1 MAENKDKKLDL
12 SSLRSKISSK
22 LQDNSNKNSKKAQKK
37 KNAKDSSDGKKVDED
52 IRREALALGA
62 SEEDLELIQ
71 GLSDDDDDAHSEQE
85 FDAGAD
91 EGTNDKG
98 FNNDLQSFM
107 KDIGFDK
114 HKLEDVD
121 DEDGEDLTKSE
132 EPKKSVQEKKNK
144 QQNHV
149 VTTSKKQSQQ
159 KNDVGDDDEEEE
171 EEEGDEK
178 EDANLSS
185 DQESDAKSAEKEKKE
200 EKDSDLITQTTI
212 ISSDKLIIPYDKPWY
227 QIPLDSPV
235 GQSDDVEDL
244 SKEQIEKLFER
255 GKQTLEIDNQTY
267 YDEFTKDSSQAKFMS
282 QILSDGTLNDK
293 ISAVTLLIQDSPLH
307 NTKSLETL
315 ASYCGKKSRNSALQS
330 LNALKDLFL
339 SGLLPNRKLRYFKNQ
354 PGLSMML
361 SKKTLAVFY
370 FEDYIKKLFFR
381 VLEVLEVLSHDP
393 IIHVRLQV
401 LNHVFDLL
409 SNQPEQEFNLLKL
422 GVNKI
427 GDIDSK
433 VSSKASYLLLKLE
446 QAHPNMKSV
455 VIDAIVDIVLRP
467 NADYHTTY
475 YSVITLN
482 QTILKRSEDSV
493 ANKLVKTYFTLFEKF
508 LINTDKDHADGTAKS
523 NSKSYEEK
531 RKKNFKKGKHGGK
544 SVKNEKTES
553 EVLDEKNSKLFSALL
568 TGINRAF
575 PFAQIPASVYEIH
588 METLYKITH
597 SSNFNTSIQALVLI
611 NQVTVKAKLN
621 SDRYY
626 RTLYESLF
634 DPRLV
639 NSSKQGIYLNLLYK
653 SLKQDESNVERVEAF
668 VKRILQVCSHWI
680 NVGTIAG
687 FFYLLI
693 QLAKTVPQI
702 KNLLT
707 NTPVDHEYE
716 SDAEEEPEN
725 KNSKKKEYDGRKR
738 DPKFANA
745 DKSSLW
751 EISQFINHF
760 HPTVQTYAGAYVTG
774 ETEEISKPDLG
785 LFTLSHF
792 LDRFVYRS
800 AKQTNATRGASIMQ
814 PLFSGSRIN
823 DSVLVKASDVMHDQN
838 PVNTEDWL
846 TKKIK
851 DIKPEDKFFYQ
862 YFTTKK
868 TADRK
873 GNKSNKESNFD
884 SDDEMNEDEIWSA
897 LVKSRPDVEDDSDES
912 ELDFGEEDF
921 SESSGEDEAKL
932 DVVDAEDVE
941 NEDDQDSDEEEGLD
955 EDIFYSFD
963 GEGNTGDK
971 KRSLAESDEEVEGI
985 EEEKEE
991 DMEAAA
997 KRAKK
1002 KQRKNMLKSLPVFA
1016 SAEDYAQYLDQDS
1029 E

>member
-1 MAENKDKKLDL
+1 MGENNDNKLDL
-12 SSLRSKISSK
+12 SSLRNKISSK
-22 LQDNSNKNSKKAQKK
+22 LRDNSSKKAKKVQKD
-37 KNAKDSSDGKKVDED
+37 KDVKARTDAKKVDED

-71 GLSDDDDDAHSEQE
+71 GLSDDDDDAKSEQE
-85 FDAGAD
+85 FDAAAD
-91 EGTNDKG
+91 EDADDKG
-98 FNNDLQSFM
+98 FKNDLQNFM
-107 KDIGFDK
+107 KDVGFDK

-121 DEDGEDLTKSE
+121 DDDVEEESPSSKESEKSAQPNPVTTTLE
-132 EPKKSVQEKKNK
+132 KPVQESNDNGGEQEGNK
-144 QQNHV
+144 V
-149 VTTSKKQSQQ
+149 
-159 KNDVGDDDEEEE
+159 EET
-171 EEEGDEK
+171 
-178 EDANLSS
+178 NLSS
-185 DQESDAKSAEKEKKE
+185 DQEPESESAEKEKE
-200 EKDSDLITQTTI
+200 EKKDGGLITQTTI

-227 QIPLDSPV
+227 EIPLDSQV
-235 GQSDDVEDL
+235 GQNDDVEEL

-255 GKQTLEIDNQTY
+255 GKQTLEADNQTY
-267 YDEFTKDSSQAKFMS
+267 YEEFTKDSSQAKFMS

-315 ASYCGKKSRNSALQS
+315 VSYCGKKSRNSALQS

-339 SGLLPNRKLRYFKNQ
+339 NGLLPNRKLRYFKNQ

-361 SKKTLAVFY
+361 NKRTLAIFY
-370 FEDYIKKLFFR
+370 FEDYLKKLFFR

-409 SNQPEQEFNLLKL
+409 TNQPEQEFNLLRL

-446 QAHPNMKSV
+446 QAHPNMKSI
-455 VIDAIVDIVLRP
+455 VIDAIVDIALRP

-508 LINTDKDHADGTAKS
+508 LINTDKDNTNGVVKS

-544 SVKNEKTES
+544 SVRNEKTES

-575 PFAQIPASVYEIH
+575 PFAQIPASVYEVH
-588 METLYKITH
+588 MEPLFKITH

-621 SDRYY
+621 NDRYY

-653 SLKQDESNVERVEAF
+653 SLKQDAVNVERVEAF
-668 VKRILQVCSHWI
+668 VKRILQVCSHWL
-680 NVGTIAG
+680 NVGTITG
-687 FFYLLI
+687 FFFLLI
-693 QLAKTVPQI
+693 QLAKTIPQI

-707 NTPVDHEYE
+707 NTPIDYEYE
-716 SDAEEEPEN
+716 SDAEEEQSGKEI
-725 KNSKKKEYDGRKR
+725 KRKEYDGRKR

-745 DKSSLW
+745 EKSSLW
-751 EISQFINHF
+751 EINSFINHF
-760 HPTVQTYAGAYVTG
+760 HPTVQTYANAYVTG

-800 AKQTNATRGASIMQ
+800 AKQTNATRGTSIMQ
-814 PLFSGSRIN
+814 PLFSSSRVN
-823 DSVLVKASDVMHDQN
+823 DSVLVKASDVMHDQG

-846 TKKIK
+846 TKKVE

-862 YFTTKK
+862 YFTIKK

-873 GNKSNKESNFD
+873 GKKSSKESNFD
-884 SDDEMNEDEIWSA
+884 TDDEMDEDEIWNA
-897 LVKSRPDVEDDSDES
+897 LVKSRPDVEDDSDDS
-912 ELDFGEEDF
+912 ELDFGEDDF

-932 DVVDAEDVE
+932 DAMDDEDVKSE
-941 NEDDQDSDEEEGLD
+941 GSQESDQEEGLD

-963 GEGNTGDK
+963 GEQDGGEK
-971 KRSLAESDEEVEGI
+971 KRSFPESSEEDENN
-985 EEEKEE
+985 EEEEEEEEE
-991 DMEAAA
+991 DTEAAA

-1002 KQRKNMLKSLPVFA
+1002 KQRKNMLRSLPVFA
-1016 SAEDYAQYLDQDS
+1016 SADDYAQYIDQDS
-1029 E
+1029 D

>member
-1 MAENKDKKLDL
+1 MSENNGNPLDL
-12 SSLRSKISSK
+12 SSLRNKISSK
-22 LQDNSNKNSKKAQKK
+22 LRDNNSKKAKK
-37 KNAKDSSDGKKVDED
+37 THKGKDVKASSNSKKVNED

-62 SEEDLELIQ
+62 SEEDLKLIQ
-71 GLSDDDDDAHSEQE
+71 GLSDDDDAKSEQE
-85 FDAGAD
+85 FDAVAD
-91 EGTNDKG
+91 EDAGDKG
-98 FNNDLQSFM
+98 FKNDLQNFM
-107 KDIGFDK
+107 KNVGFDQ

-121 DEDGEDLTKSE
+121 DDDIE
-132 EPKKSVQEKKNK
+132 EESTSSKESKIPAQEKEHAQSNIASSTIEK
-144 QQNHV
+144 
-149 VTTSKKQSQQ
+149 TSQESID
-159 KNDVGDDDEEEE
+159 NGS
-171 EEEGDEK
+171 EK
-178 EDANLSS
+178 EENTVEEANLSS
-185 DQESDAKSAEKEKKE
+185 DQEPESESAEKEKKE
-200 EKDSDLITQTTI
+200 EKDGGLITQTTI

-227 QIPLDSPV
+227 EIPLDPQV
-235 GQSDDVEDL
+235 GQNDDVEEL

-255 GKQTLEIDNQTY
+255 GKQTLEADNQTY
-267 YDEFTKDSSQAKFMS
+267 YEEFTKDSSQAKFMS

-307 NTKSLETL
+307 NIKSLETL
-315 ASYCGKKSRNSALQS
+315 VSYCGKKSRNSALQS

-339 SGLLPNRKLRYFKNQ
+339 NGLLPNRKLRYFKNQ

-361 SKKTLAVFY
+361 NKRTLAIFY
-370 FEDYIKKLFFR
+370 FEDYLKKLFFR

-393 IIHVRLQV
+393 IIHVRLQI

-409 SNQPEQEFNLLKL
+409 TNQPEQEFNLLRL

-446 QAHPNMKSV
+446 QAHPNMKSI
-455 VIDAIVDIVLRP
+455 VIDAIVDIALRP

-508 LINTDKDHADGTAKS
+508 LINTDKDNTNGVVKS

-544 SVKNEKTES
+544 SVKIEKTEN

-575 PFAQIPASVYEIH
+575 PFAQIPASVYEVH
-588 METLYKITH
+588 METLFKITH

-621 SDRYY
+621 NDRYY

-653 SLKQDESNVERVEAF
+653 SLKQDALNVERVEAF
-668 VKRILQVCSHWI
+668 VKRILQVCSHWL
-680 NVGTIAG
+680 NVGTITG
-687 FFYLLI
+687 FFFLLI

-707 NTPVDHEYE
+707 NTPVDYEYE
-716 SDAEEEPEN
+716 SDAEEEQRD
-725 KNSKKKEYDGRKR
+725 KDIKRKEYDGRKR

-745 DKSSLW
+745 EKSSLW
-751 EISQFINHF
+751 EINNFINHF
-760 HPTVQTYAGAYVTG
+760 HPTVKTYANAYVTG
-774 ETEEISKPDLG
+774 ETEQIAKPDLG

-800 AKQTNATRGASIMQ
+800 AKQTNTARGTSIMQ
-814 PLFSGSRIN
+814 PLFSGSRVN
-823 DSVLVKASDVMHDQN
+823 DSVLVKASDIMHDQG

-846 TKKIK
+846 TKKVE

-868 TADRK
+868 TADGK
-873 GNKSNKESNFD
+873 GKKSNKASNFD
-884 SDDEMNEDEIWSA
+884 SDDEMDENEIWSA
-897 LVKSRPDVEDDSDES
+897 LVKSRPDVEDDSDDS
-912 ELDFGEEDF
+912 ELDFAEDDF
-921 SESSGEDEAKL
+921 SDSTSDDEPKL
-932 DVVDAEDVE
+932 DAIDDEDAKSEGSQE
-941 NEDDQDSDEEEGLD
+941 SDQEEGLD

-963 GEGNTGDK
+963 GEQDNSDK
-971 KRSLAESDEEVEGI
+971 KRSFAESSEEDESS

-991 DMEAAA
+991 EENKEVSA

-1016 SAEDYAQYLDQDS
+1016 SADDYAQYLDQDS
-1029 E
+1029 D

>member
-1 MAENKDKKLDL
+1 MSENNGNPLDL
-12 SSLRSKISSK
+12 SSLRNKISSK
-22 LQDNSNKNSKKAQKK
+22 LRDNNSKKAKK
-37 KNAKDSSDGKKVDED
+37 THKGKDVKASSNSKKVNED

-62 SEEDLELIQ
+62 SEEDLKLIQ
-71 GLSDDDDDAHSEQE
+71 GLSDDDDAKSEQE
-85 FDAGAD
+85 FDAVAD
-91 EGTNDKG
+91 EDAGDKG
-98 FNNDLQSFM
+98 FKNDLQNFM
-107 KDIGFDK
+107 KNVGFDQ

-121 DEDGEDLTKSE
+121 DDDIE
-132 EPKKSVQEKKNK
+132 EESTSSKESKIPAQEKEHAQSNIASSTIEK
-144 QQNHV
+144 
-149 VTTSKKQSQQ
+149 TSQESID
-159 KNDVGDDDEEEE
+159 NGS
-171 EEEGDEK
+171 EK
-178 EDANLSS
+178 EENTVEEANLSS
-185 DQESDAKSAEKEKKE
+185 DQEPESESAEKEKKE
-200 EKDSDLITQTTI
+200 EKDGGLITQTTI

-227 QIPLDSPV
+227 EIPLDPQV
-235 GQSDDVEDL
+235 GQNDDVEKL

-255 GKQTLEIDNQTY
+255 GKQTLEADNQTY
-267 YDEFTKDSSQAKFMS
+267 YEEFTKDSSQAKFMS

-307 NTKSLETL
+307 NIKSLETL
-315 ASYCGKKSRNSALQS
+315 VSYCGKKSRNSALQS

-339 SGLLPNRKLRYFKNQ
+339 NGLLPNRKLRYFKNQ

-361 SKKTLAVFY
+361 NKRTLAIFY
-370 FEDYIKKLFFR
+370 FEDYLKKLFFR

-393 IIHVRLQV
+393 IIHVRLQI

-409 SNQPEQEFNLLKL
+409 TNQPEQEFNLLRL

-446 QAHPNMKSV
+446 QAHPNMKSI
-455 VIDAIVDIVLRP
+455 VIDAIVDIALRP

-508 LINTDKDHADGTAKS
+508 LINTDKDNTNGVVKS

-544 SVKNEKTES
+544 SVKIEKTEN

-575 PFAQIPASVYEIH
+575 PFAQIPASVYEVH
-588 METLYKITH
+588 METLFKITH

-621 SDRYY
+621 NDRYY

-653 SLKQDESNVERVEAF
+653 SLKQDALNVERVEAF
-668 VKRILQVCSHWI
+668 VKRILQVCSHWL
-680 NVGTIAG
+680 NVGTITG
-687 FFYLLI
+687 FFFLLI

-707 NTPVDHEYE
+707 NTPVDYEYE
-716 SDAEEEPEN
+716 SDAEEEQRD
-725 KNSKKKEYDGRKR
+725 KDIKRKEYDGRKR

-745 DKSSLW
+745 EKSSLW
-751 EISQFINHF
+751 EINNFINHF
-760 HPTVQTYAGAYVTG
+760 HPTVKTYANAYVTG
-774 ETEEISKPDLG
+774 ETEQIAKPDLG

-800 AKQTNATRGASIMQ
+800 AKQTNTARGTSIMQ
-814 PLFSGSRIN
+814 PLFSGSRVN
-823 DSVLVKASDVMHDQN
+823 DSVLVKASDIMHDQG

-846 TKKIK
+846 TKKVE

-868 TADRK
+868 TADGK
-873 GNKSNKESNFD
+873 GKKSNKASNFD
-884 SDDEMNEDEIWSA
+884 SDDEMDENEIWSA
-897 LVKSRPDVEDDSDES
+897 LVKSRPDVEDDSDDS
-912 ELDFGEEDF
+912 ELDFAEDDF
-921 SESSGEDEAKL
+921 SDSTSDDEPKL
-932 DVVDAEDVE
+932 DAIDDEDAKSEGSQE
-941 NEDDQDSDEEEGLD
+941 SDQEEGLD

-963 GEGNTGDK
+963 GEQDNSDK
-971 KRSLAESDEEVEGI
+971 KRSFAESSEEDESS

-991 DMEAAA
+991 EENKEVSA

-1016 SAEDYAQYLDQDS
+1016 SADDYAQYLDQDS
-1029 E
+1029 D

>member
-1 MAENKDKKLDL
+1 MSENNGNPLDL
-12 SSLRSKISSK
+12 SSLRNKISSK
-22 LQDNSNKNSKKAQKK
+22 LRDNNSKKAKK
-37 KNAKDSSDGKKVDED
+37 THKGKDVKASSNSKKVNED

-62 SEEDLELIQ
+62 SEEDLKLIQ
-71 GLSDDDDDAHSEQE
+71 GLSDDDDAKSEQE
-85 FDAGAD
+85 FDAVAD
-91 EGTNDKG
+91 EDAGDKG
-98 FNNDLQSFM
+98 FKNDLQNFM
-107 KDIGFDK
+107 KNVGFDQ

-121 DEDGEDLTKSE
+121 DDDIE
-132 EPKKSVQEKKNK
+132 EESTSSKESKIPAQEKEHAQSNIASSTIEK
-144 QQNHV
+144 
-149 VTTSKKQSQQ
+149 TSQESID
-159 KNDVGDDDEEEE
+159 NGS
-171 EEEGDEK
+171 EK
-178 EDANLSS
+178 EENTVEEANLSS
-185 DQESDAKSAEKEKKE
+185 DQEPESESAEKEKKE
-200 EKDSDLITQTTI
+200 EKDGGLITQTTI

-227 QIPLDSPV
+227 EIPLDPQV
-235 GQSDDVEDL
+235 GQNDDVEEL

-255 GKQTLEIDNQTY
+255 GKQTLEADNQTY
-267 YDEFTKDSSQAKFMS
+267 YEEFTKDSSQAKFMS

-307 NTKSLETL
+307 NIKSLETL
-315 ASYCGKKSRNSALQS
+315 VSYCGKKSRNSALQS

-339 SGLLPNRKLRYFKNQ
+339 NGLLPNRKLRYFKNQ

-361 SKKTLAVFY
+361 NKRTLAIFY
-370 FEDYIKKLFFR
+370 FEDYLKKLFFR

-393 IIHVRLQV
+393 IIHVRLQI

-409 SNQPEQEFNLLKL
+409 TNQPEQEFNLLRL

-446 QAHPNMKSV
+446 QAHPNMKSI
-455 VIDAIVDIVLRP
+455 VIDAIVDIALRP

-493 ANKLVKTYFTLFEKF
+493 ANKLVKTYFTLFEKL
-508 LINTDKDHADGTAKS
+508 LINTDKDNTNGVVKS

-544 SVKNEKTES
+544 SVKIEKTEN

-575 PFAQIPASVYEIH
+575 PFAQIPASVYEVH
-588 METLYKITH
+588 METLFKITH

-621 SDRYY
+621 NDRYY

-653 SLKQDESNVERVEAF
+653 SLKQDALNVERVEAF
-668 VKRILQVCSHWI
+668 VKRILQVCSHWL
-680 NVGTIAG
+680 NVGTITG
-687 FFYLLI
+687 FFFLLI

-707 NTPVDHEYE
+707 NTPVDYEYE
-716 SDAEEEPEN
+716 SDAEEEQRD
-725 KNSKKKEYDGRKR
+725 KDIKRKEYDGRKR

-745 DKSSLW
+745 EKSSLW
-751 EISQFINHF
+751 EINNFINHF
-760 HPTVQTYAGAYVTG
+760 HPTVKTYANAYVTG
-774 ETEEISKPDLG
+774 ETEQIAKPDLG

-800 AKQTNATRGASIMQ
+800 AKQTNTARGTSIMQ
-814 PLFSGSRIN
+814 PLFSGSRVN
-823 DSVLVKASDVMHDQN
+823 DSVLVKASDIMHDQG

-846 TKKIK
+846 TKKVE

-868 TADRK
+868 TADGK
-873 GNKSNKESNFD
+873 GKKSNKASNFD
-884 SDDEMNEDEIWSA
+884 SDDEMDENEIWSA
-897 LVKSRPDVEDDSDES
+897 LVKSRPDVEDDSDDS
-912 ELDFGEEDF
+912 ELDFAEDDF
-921 SESSGEDEAKL
+921 SDSTSDDEPKL
-932 DVVDAEDVE
+932 DAIDDEDAKSEGSQE
-941 NEDDQDSDEEEGLD
+941 SDQEEGLD

-963 GEGNTGDK
+963 GEQDNSDK
-971 KRSLAESDEEVEGI
+971 KRSFAESSEEDESS

-991 DMEAAA
+991 EENKEVSA

-1016 SAEDYAQYLDQDS
+1016 SADDYAQYLDQDS
-1029 E
+1029 D